1 MEVVTFD
8 YVLIIAMTIA
18 IVNRIKAEITK
29 PIASLYYTLMSITIG
44 AGLYAVALYASDI
57 VKGFIF
63 IGLAAAGIFDVYAR
77 KGILAEKKLDGEV
90 VKAVK

>member
-1 MEVVTFD
+1 MVTFD

-18 IVNRIKAEITK
+18 IVNRIKSEIIK
-29 PIASLYYTLMSITIG
+29 PIPSLWYTLMSIGIG
-44 AGLYAVALYASDI
+44 AGLYAVSLYTSDV

-77 KGILAEKKLDGEV
+77 KGIIEDKNLKGTIV
-90 VKAVK
+90 T